1 MQTLARA
8 IVIASLALPG
18 HALAQDADGT
28 LSLEL
33 NDAAETE
40 SGNCRL
46 TYVGVNGT
54 DVSLERTEYEVAI
67 FDAEGTVDRLL
78 VLKFGALVP
87 GKTRILQFE
96 LPQTQCADISRIVI
110 NDVSACTEAGGADS
124 GACMSALS
132 PSSRTPIRFGI

>member
-18 HALAQDADGT
+18 HALAQEAEGT

-33 NDAAETE
+33 NDAADTE

-78 VLKFGALVP
+78 LLKFGALVP

-132 PSSRTPIRFGI
+132 PSSRTPIQFGI